1 MAYLKPLGF
10 VTVIM
15 MLIIWAFMAMYWG
28 SLWKENE
35 RSPNLRVLVMDYDG
49 GEIGSS
55 IVDALKQANSA
66 PLPHPTYVFAQTN
79 EYPNDDAVTNAIEPL
94 QEYWGAVTIMQ
105 DATRKLQAAR
115 SSGDNSWNPT
125 SVITIMTSTAR
136 NYAVV
141 PSIVLSPTQRFLQS
155 ATAKLNAQL
164 LHEFLSASVNDAN
177 AINTALRA
185 PQTLSGPVG
194 IRMNELRPWDHS
206 VAIAPTFVGLIYL
219 VILTFQI
226 TMASF
231 GARQPIQKFLRLRSV
246 IAMRLVTPIVGYIPI
261 SLMFSLLNVPFKLP
275 YGRTFPYGG
284 GFMTWWCVSYIGMLV
299 MGLVLESVMTM
310 VGLKFIGVFLI
321 FFIISNVSVSNLP
334 IELSPS
340 FFKYGY
346 AMPFYQL
353 RSIYITVLF
362 NTGKRTLLQLTFR
375 HLDSQVHWYPV
386 GLACIGLPDLPR
398 CDLVR
403 PQQAPQGAREAG
415 RCAAL
420 RGSAQFPVASSQA
433 SGSCLVSVRDA
444 TRLLHAPSKRCGTR
458 ALCRSNDC
466 S

>member
-1 MAYLKPLGF
+1 M
-10 VTVIM
+10 
-15 MLIIWAFMAMYWG
+15 
-28 SLWKENE
+28 
-35 RSPNLRVLVMDYDG
+35 
-49 GEIGSS
+49 
-55 IVDALKQANSA
+55 
-66 PLPHPTYVFAQTN
+66 
-79 EYPNDDAVTNAIEPL
+79 
-94 QEYWGAVTIMQ
+94 
-105 DATRKLQAAR
+105 
-115 SSGDNSWNPT
+115 
-125 SVITIMTSTAR
+125 
-136 NYAVV
+136 
-141 PSIVLSPTQRFLQS
+141 SPTQRFLQS
-155 ATAKLNAQL
+155 AIAKLNAQL

-194 IRMNELRPWDHS
+194 IGMNELRPWDHS

-353 RSIYITVLF
+353 RQIYITVLF
-362 NTGKRTLLQLTFR
+362 NTGRRTFPQLTFR

-386 GLACIGLPDLPR
+386 GLACVGLLDLPH

-403 PQQAPQGAREAG
+403 PQPAPQGARKAG
-415 RCAAL
+415 RRAAL
-420 RGSAQFPVASSQA
+420 RGSAQFPVEGSQA
-433 SGSCLVSVRDA
+433 KGHCLVSIATRRVFSTRRQRGAAPGRDA
-444 TRLLHAPSKRCGTR
+444 APTLAHRE
-458 ALCRSNDC
+458 L
-466 S
+466 